1 MTLSGLSLLPCAKR
15 AICFRVLEA
24 ALEGIQCDVDVDGL
38 DSHSSASSVSMSC
51 STHLVDFVIFAA
63 TCLIGEID
71 PRCLMQM
78 LQFLFQLQ
86 SVVEEAIC
94 KVGKEKIS
102 TAAAANIKGF
112 RGLFLGNTPYFGRYV
127 FVFHKHYYDTL

>member
-1 MTLSGLSLLPCAKR
+1 
-15 AICFRVLEA
+15 
-24 ALEGIQCDVDVDGL
+24 
-38 DSHSSASSVSMSC
+38 MSC